1 MDDLRQENIILE
13 EYISETKN
21 YSKMIEKSKQE
32 NDCLQLIRKK
42 NISTIFSKILSFI
55 RIIITIYLCL
65 QYEIN

>member
-1 MDDLRQENIILE
+1 LDDLRQENIILE